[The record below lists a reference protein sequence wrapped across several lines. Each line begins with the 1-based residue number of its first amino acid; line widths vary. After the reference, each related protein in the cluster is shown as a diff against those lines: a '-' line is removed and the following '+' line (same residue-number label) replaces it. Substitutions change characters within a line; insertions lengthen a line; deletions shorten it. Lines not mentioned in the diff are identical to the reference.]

1 MSNKIC
7 GSNIRGCERMNRLR
21 YFREREGMTQVELS
35 KKSGVTQGD
44 ISRVEK
50 QIKDLSGTRWK
61 SLAKVLGCTVDELL
75 GKE

>member
-1 MSNKIC
+1 
-7 GSNIRGCERMNRLR
+7 MNRLR

-50 QIKDLSGTRWK
+50 QIKDLNGTR
-61 SLAKVLGCTVDELL
+61 
-75 GKE
+75 

>member
-1 MSNKIC
+1 
-7 GSNIRGCERMNRLR
+7 MNRLR
-21 YFREREGMTQVELS
+21 YFRQREGMTQVELS

>member
-1 MSNKIC
+1 M
-7 GSNIRGCERMNRLR
+7 
-21 YFREREGMTQVELS
+21 ELS

-50 QIKDLSGTRWK
+50 QIKDLNGTRWK